1 MSSVAEITNAHST
14 ASGVKELAN
23 SVAVE
28 AEGVEAQVRQFLH
41 QRQSGISPYCKAK
54 DELPRGLQSVRQ

>member
-41 QRQSGISPYCKAK
+41 QRESGIISV
-54 DELPRGLQSVRQ
+54 LQSER